1 MIKQETKMVHLQHE
15 VRKLTQE
22 NDKLRQQLKVKLG
35 YSSHQPQSKAM
46 ATPLISSNKQADPS
60 ATKDM
65 FYEMIRDGF
74 IEQMQQMNDEISK
87 T

>member
-1 MIKQETKMVHLQHE
+1 
-15 VRKLTQE
+15 
-22 NDKLRQQLKVKLG
+22 
-35 YSSHQPQSKAM
+35 M

>member
-1 MIKQETKMVHLQHE
+1 MKQETKLVHLQHE
-15 VRKLTQE
+15 IRKLAQE

-35 YSSHQPQSKAM
+35 YSHQHQSKAL
-46 ATPLISSNKQADPS
+46 AAPLISNKQADPT